1 MTAHFFTSASLSRIA
16 AMNEAECQVEGWWK
30 GEIIW
35 LLGQLK
41 KTGAVKAWDRECR
54 SVNGRQD
61 FEIELANTIAG
72 IEVKTALCGS
82 QKGHTWDL
90 PWYAKD
96 PKRFFPPDI
105 RKLAAIQ
112 APNRYFLVF
121 AHASPP
127 NTDWQVMLN
136 ELRRSTSGIA

>member
-1 MTAHFFTSASLSRIA
+1 MPFSPIWDAMTAHFFTSASLSRIA

-72 IEVKTALCGS
+72 IEVKNGTLRIPEGPHVGPTLVRKRS
-82 QKGHTWDL
+82 QE
-90 PWYAKD
+90 
-96 PKRFFPPDI
+96 
-105 RKLAAIQ
+105 
-112 APNRYFLVF
+112 FL
-121 AHASPP
+121 
-127 NTDWQVMLN
+127 
-136 ELRRSTSGIA
+136 